1 QVRLFSTVP
10 GPGQF
15 PRLTTT
21 DTDGRYEFTEVSG
34 GRYTLT
40 AQKGSYV
47 SLQYGQ
53 QRAFEPGKPLEIL
66 DGQTIEKV
74 DFVLPRGGVV
84 TGRVLDEYGDP
95 ASDVMVAALRYQF
108 VPNGG
113 GRRLMPAGRF
123 STTNDVGEFRLFG
136 LAPGDYYVEARL
148 QTMGFGETTDR
159 AGYAPT
165 YYPGTVDPAA
175 AQRVPVAIGQ
185 TVSDIVLP
193 LLSVRIARVS
203 GIAVNSQGQP
213 MLGAVMAFSRSGA
226 FGIIPSSGPIRPDG
240 TFSLNGLTPGDYT
253 LQVQGSQV
261 ELEFASADI
270 TIAGS
275 DITNL
280 RLIGV
285 KPSNASGRLVLSTP
299 AAAQSIRLST
309 LRVAGAVD
317 PVGGVIIAPLP
328 PQA

>member
-1 QVRLFSTVP
+1 ALSTLLLSARTVSAQPVGSQALPALPGIVSPQQQPARDVQSPKGATAVVRGRVLAADTGQPLRKAQVRLISTVP

-123 STTNDVGEFRLFG
+123 STT
-136 LAPGDYYVEARL
+136 
-148 QTMGFGETTDR
+148 
-159 AGYAPT
+159 
-165 YYPGTVDPAA
+165 
-175 AQRVPVAIGQ
+175 
-185 TVSDIVLP
+185 
-193 LLSVRIARVS
+193 
-203 GIAVNSQGQP
+203 
-213 MLGAVMAFSRSGA
+213 
-226 FGIIPSSGPIRPDG
+226 
-240 TFSLNGLTPGDYT
+240 
-253 LQVQGSQV
+253 
-261 ELEFASADI
+261 
-270 TIAGS
+270 
-275 DITNL
+275 
-280 RLIGV
+280 
-285 KPSNASGRLVLSTP
+285 
-299 AAAQSIRLST
+299 
-309 LRVAGAVD
+309 
-317 PVGGVIIAPLP
+317 
-328 PQA
+328 